1 VLSSEELV
9 DDDDDDDDDSS
20 VRNCSNIDES
30 YAGESE
36 DSYGIGGQH
45 EKRVIVL
52 EL

>member
-1 VLSSEELV
+1 MLSSEELV
-9 DDDDDDDDDSS
+9 YDDDDDDDSS

-36 DSYGIGGQH
+36 DSYGTRDQH
-45 EKRVIVL
+45 EKRVIVF